1 MSSYVSRR
9 SPIARH
15 PVAIAAAVL
24 GFGPYPAVAADA
36 LHPTVVE
43 LFQSQGCSSCPPANA
58 NVLAIAD
65 RPDILALSWQVT
77 YWDDLGWKDTF
88 GRPAYTAR
96 QWNYARAFHRGNV
109 ATPEVVVNGRDD
121 VVGAERGALEALI
134 RRADRGDSGPSI
146 RLVGRQAVISGAGAG
161 VVVLVRYDPN
171 LVQVPIGRGE
181 NAGRTL
187 PHKNVVREV
196 ADLGAWP
203 GGARTFALPAPSRPG
218 LKTAILVQQGVGGP
232 ILAAAHD

>member
-1 MSSYVSRR
+1 MRSHSSRLRR
-9 SPIARH
+9 SLVVVGLALASMLG
-15 PVAIAAAVL
+15 VAGAAA
-24 GFGPYPAVAADA
+24 AADPQ
-36 LHPTVVE
+36 HPTVVE

-77 YWDDLGWKDTF
+77 YWDDLGWRDTF

-121 VVGAERGALEALI
+121 VV
-134 RRADRGDSGPSI
+134 RADRGDSGPSI
-146 RLVGRQAVISGAGAG
+146 RFVGREAVIAGAGAG

-171 LVQVPIGRGE
+171 LVQVPIQRGE

-196 ADLGAWP
+196 ADLGAWR

-218 LKTAILVQQGVGGP
+218 LKTAILVQQG
-232 ILAAAHD
+232 

>member
-1 MSSYVSRR
+1 M
-9 SPIARH
+9 
-15 PVAIAAAVL
+15 
-24 GFGPYPAVAADA
+24 
-36 LHPTVVE
+36 
-43 LFQSQGCSSCPPANA
+43 
-58 NVLAIAD
+58 
-65 RPDILALSWQVT
+65 
-77 YWDDLGWKDTF
+77 
-88 GRPAYTAR
+88 
-96 QWNYARAFHRGNV
+96 
-109 ATPEVVVNGRDD
+109 
-121 VVGAERGALEALI
+121 
-134 RRADRGDSGPSI
+134 
-146 RLVGRQAVISGAGAG
+146 VGRQAVISGAGAG

-218 LKTAILVQQGVGGP
+218 LKTAILVQQGAGGP

>member
-1 MSSYVSRR
+1 MNSQAPRR
-9 SPIARH
+9 SIGATGIG
-15 PVAIAAAVL
+15 AIAAAVL
-24 GFGPYPAVAADA
+24 VCGPNPAVAADA
-36 LHPTVVE
+36 RHPTVVE

-65 RPDILALSWQVT
+65 RADILALSWQVT

-96 QWNYARAFHRGNV
+96 QWSYARAFHRGNV

-121 VVGAERGALEALI
+121 VVGSERGALDALI
-134 RRADRGDSGPSI
+134 RRADRGDTGPSI
-146 RLVGRQAVISGAGAG
+146 RLAGREAVVAGAG
-161 VVVLVRYDPN
+161 DGVVMLVRYDPN
-171 LVQVPIGRGE
+171 IVQVPIQRGE

-196 ADLGAWP
+196 VDLGAWR
-203 GGARTFALPAPSRPG
+203 GGARTYALPAPSRPG